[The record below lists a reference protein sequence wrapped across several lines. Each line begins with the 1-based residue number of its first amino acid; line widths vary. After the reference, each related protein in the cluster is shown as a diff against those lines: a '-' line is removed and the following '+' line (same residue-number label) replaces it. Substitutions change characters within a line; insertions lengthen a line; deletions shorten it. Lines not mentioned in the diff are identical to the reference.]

1 MPRAQV
7 PGVSGPSNVQ
17 SKAFLGAQR
26 MVGTQ
31 VRGSKKDGGE
41 AADILVDKISLGL
54 SLKVIGPIFD

>member
-1 MPRAQV
+1 M

-31 VRGSKKDGGE
+31 VRQKMGESAEFWLMSYGGH
-41 AADILVDKISLGL
+41 S
-54 SLKVIGPIFD
+54 IGPKFKGD